1 MARACIAL
9 LLTLALPAQALTFQT
24 RMEEVEWS
32 VEGDKFECRLTQ
44 PVSGYGD
51 AVFVRRAGE
60 RPVFELR
67 AWNNLMRPGQAQLY
81 NDAPMWQPHA
91 RARLLGYTAVADDQI
106 VIRVP
111 QQQAGQMLAGLADG
125 LHPTIQRA
133 AWANA
138 TESVRVVVSS
148 VGYRQAW
155 LDFQKCS
162 AGLLPMNFDQV
173 SNSIVSF
180 ASGGT
185 HLSTSAKQ
193 LLDTALE
200 YIQADEDITGIVLE
214 GHSDNVGNRL
224 DNRELS
230 RQRALAVR
238 EYLME
243 RGVEEELFSM
253 RFHGDRYPVASNRT
267 GDGRAKNRRVTLKL
281 DKS

>member
-9 LLTLALPAQALTFQT
+9 LLTVALPVHALTFQT

-32 VEGDKFECRLTQ
+32 VDGDKFECRLTQ
-44 PVSGYGD
+44 PVNGYGE

-60 RPVFELR
+60 RPVFELK

-81 NDAPMWQPHA
+81 NDAPIWQPHA
-91 RARLLGYTAVADDQI
+91 RARLLGYADVSDDQV

-138 TESVRVVVSS
+138 VEPVRVVVSS
-148 VGYRQAW
+148 IGYQKAW
-155 LDFQKCS
+155 ADFQKCS

-173 SNSIVSF
+173 SNSVVSF

-185 HLSTSAKQ
+185 NLSDSAKQ
-193 LLDTALE
+193 LLDTALQ
-200 YIQADEDITGIVLE
+200 YIEADENISGIVLE

-238 EYLME
+238 NYLME
-243 RGVEEELFSM
+243 RGVKEELFSM

-267 GDGRAKNRRVTLKL
+267 AQGQAQNRRVTLKL
-281 DKS
+281 EKS

>member
-9 LLTLALPAQALTFQT
+9 LLTVALPVQALTFQT

-60 RPVFELR
+60 RPVFELK

-81 NDAPMWQPHA
+81 NDAPMWQPQA
-91 RARLLGYTAVADDQI
+91 RARLLGYTAVSDEQI
-106 VIRVP
+106 AIRVP
-111 QQQAGQMLAGLADG
+111 QQQAGQMLAGLASG

-138 TESVRVVVSS
+138 VEPVRVVVSS
-148 VGYRQAW
+148 IGYQQAW
-155 LDFQKCS
+155 ADFQKCS
-162 AGLLPMNFDQV
+162 AGLLPMNFEQI
-173 SNSIVSF
+173 SNSVVSF

-185 HLSTSAKQ
+185 HLSASAKQ

-200 YIQADEDITGIVLE
+200 YLQADEEITGIVLE

-224 DNRELS
+224 DNRELA

-238 EYLME
+238 DYLTE
-243 RGVEEELFSM
+243 RGVAEELFSL
-253 RFHGDRYPVASNRT
+253 RFHGDRYPVASNRSAE
-267 GDGRAKNRRVTLKL
+267 GRALNRRVTLKL
-281 DKS
+281 EKS

>member
-9 LLTLALPAQALTFQT
+9 LLTVALPAHALTFQT

-60 RPVFELR
+60 RPVFELK

-81 NDAPMWQPHA
+81 NDAPMWQPQA
-91 RARLLGYTAVADDQI
+91 RARLLGYTAVSDEQVA
-106 VIRVP
+106 IRVP
-111 QQQAGQMLAGLADG
+111 QQQAGQMLAGLASG

-138 TESVRVVVSS
+138 VEPVRVVVSS
-148 VGYRQAW
+148 IGYQQAW
-155 LDFQKCS
+155 TDFQKCS
-162 AGLLPMNFDQV
+162 AGLLPMNFDQI
-173 SNSIVSF
+173 SNSVVSF

-185 HLSTSAKQ
+185 HLSASAKQ

-200 YIQADEDITGIVLE
+200 YLQADEEITGIVLE

-224 DNRELS
+224 DNRELA

-238 EYLME
+238 NYLVE
-243 RGVEEELFSM
+243 RGVAEELFSL
-253 RFHGDRYPVASNRT
+253 RFHGDRYPVASNRSAE
-267 GDGRAKNRRVTLKL
+267 GRALNRRVNLKL
-281 DKS
+281 EKS

>member
-9 LLTLALPAQALTFQT
+9 LLTLALPAHAMTFQT

-60 RPVFELR
+60 RPVFELK

-81 NDAPMWQPHA
+81 NDAPMWQPHT
-91 RARLLGYTAVADDQI
+91 RARLLGYTAVADDQ
-106 VIRVP
+106 VVVRVP

-138 TESVRVVVSS
+138 VEPVRVVVSS
-148 VGYRQAW
+148 IGYQQAW
-155 LDFQKCS
+155 ADFQTCS
-162 AGLLPMNFDQV
+162 AGLLPMSFEQV
-173 SNSIVSF
+173 SSSVVSF

-185 HLSTSAKQ
+185 KLTASATR
-193 LLDTALE
+193 LLDTALQ
-200 YIQADEDITGIVLE
+200 YIEADKDISDILLE
-214 GHSDNVGNRL
+214 GHSDSFGNRL
-224 DNRELS
+224 DNRELA

-238 EYLME
+238 DYLME

-253 RFHGDRYPVASNRT
+253 RFHGDRYPVASNRSAE
-267 GDGRAKNRRVTLKL
+267 GRAKNRRVTLKL
-281 DKS
+281 EKS

>member
-9 LLTLALPAQALTFQT
+9 LLTLALPAHALTFQT

-60 RPVFELR
+60 RPVFELK

-81 NDAPMWQPHA
+81 NDAPMWQPNA
-91 RARLLGYTAVADDQI
+91 RARLLGYTAVSDDQV

-138 TESVRVVVSS
+138 VEPVRVVVSS
-148 VGYRQAW
+148 IGYRQAW
-155 LDFQKCS
+155 ADFQKCS

-173 SNSIVSF
+173 SNSVVSF

-185 HLSTSAKQ
+185 RLTGDAKQ

-200 YIQADEDITGIVLE
+200 YIEADDDISEIVLE

-224 DNRELS
+224 DNRELA
-230 RQRALAVR
+230 RQRALTVR
-238 EYLME
+238 NYLME
-243 RGVEEELFSM
+243 RGVEEEMFNM
-253 RFHGDRYPVASNRT
+253 RFHGDRYPVASNRSEA
-267 GDGRAKNRRVTLKL
+267 GRAKNRRVTLKL
-281 DKS
+281 EKS

>member
-9 LLTLALPAQALTFQT
+9 LLTMALPAHALTFQT

-60 RPVFELR
+60 RPVFELK

-81 NDAPMWQPHA
+81 NDAPMWQPQA
-91 RARLLGYTAVADDQI
+91 RARLLGYTAVSDEQVA
-106 VIRVP
+106 IRVP
-111 QQQAGQMLAGLADG
+111 QQQAGQMLAGLASG

-138 TESVRVVVSS
+138 VEPVRVVVSS
-148 VGYRQAW
+148 IGYQQAW
-155 LDFQKCS
+155 ADFQKCS
-162 AGLLPMNFDQV
+162 AGLLPMNFEQI
-173 SNSIVSF
+173 SNSVVSF

-185 HLSTSAKQ
+185 HLSASAKQ

-200 YIQADEDITGIVLE
+200 YIEADTEISGIVLE
-214 GHSDNVGNRL
+214 GHSDSYGNRL

-243 RGVEEELFSM
+243 RGVEEDLFSM
-253 RFHGDRYPVASNRT
+253 RFHGDRYPVANNRSAA
-267 GDGRAKNRRVTLKL
+267 GRAQNRRVTLKL
-281 DKS
+281 EKS

>member
-1 MARACIAL
+1 MARACTAL
-9 LLTLALPAQALTFQT
+9 LLILALPVQALTFQT

-32 VEGDKFECRLTQ
+32 VDGDKFECRLTQ

-60 RPVFELR
+60 RPIFELR

-106 VIRVP
+106 AIRVP

-148 VGYRQAW
+148 IGYQKAW
-155 LDFQKCS
+155 RDFQTCS

-173 SNSIVSF
+173 SNSVVSF

-185 HLSTSAKQ
+185 HLSAGAKQ

-200 YIQADEDITGIVLE
+200 YIEADEEISGIVLE

-238 EYLME
+238 DYLME
-243 RGVEEELFSM
+243 RGVEEDLFSM
-253 RFHGDRYPVASNRT
+253 RFHGDRYPVASNRSE
-267 GDGRAKNRRVTLKL
+267 DGRAKNRRVTLKL